1 MHTHQHTE
9 KETSTMGSLSAAF
22 VLLYIGALVVIAVYL
37 IVLATKLVS
46 AQLRTA
52 KALEVIANR
61 LPDPRVG

>member
-1 MHTHQHTE
+1 
-9 KETSTMGSLSAAF
+9 MGSLSAAF